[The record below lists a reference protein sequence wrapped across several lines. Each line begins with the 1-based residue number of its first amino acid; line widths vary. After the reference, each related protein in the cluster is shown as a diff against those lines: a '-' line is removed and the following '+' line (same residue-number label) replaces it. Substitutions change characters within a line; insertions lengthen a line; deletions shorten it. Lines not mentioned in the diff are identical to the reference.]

1 MVSRTEATDQELTF
15 LSDRCTA
22 FTERT
27 RQLWSTDL
35 VARLDVW

>member
-15 LSDRCTA
+15 LADRCTA

-27 RQLWSTDL
+27 GQLWSTDF
-35 VARLDVW
+35 VTRLDVW